1 MVVASLPKIRVA
13 QSVPYL
19 SSGQELGETR
29 IAMTKT
35 LMKDIEG
42 IVNKQKH
49 LDHKYYILVHGKP
62 FPYNSQMIK
71 MKLLVMNQKPS
82 MMLSC
87 MLFEVDN
94 KESTLKLLWVLP
106 GSWPT
111 WACEGK
117 NEPISETVASLK
129 DLGKVCDL
137 DKVIAY

>member
-1 MVVASLPKIRVA
+1 MVLKSSPHIRVK
-13 QSVPYL
+13 SSIPYL

-29 IAMTKT
+29 QAMTKT

-42 IVNKQKH
+42 IVEKQKR
-49 LDHKYYILVHGKP
+49 LDHKYYILVHAKP
-62 FPYNSQMIK
+62 FPYNAQMIK

-94 KESTLKLLWVLP
+94 KEGTLKLNWVLP

-117 NEPISETVASLK
+117 NEPVPETVASLK